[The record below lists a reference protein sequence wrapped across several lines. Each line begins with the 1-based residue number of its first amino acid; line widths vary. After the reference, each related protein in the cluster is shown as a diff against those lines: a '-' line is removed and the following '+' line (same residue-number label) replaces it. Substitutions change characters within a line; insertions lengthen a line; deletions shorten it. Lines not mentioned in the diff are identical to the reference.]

1 MRKVVRT
8 RIFTVVLTSLILLA
22 LILLSSFPGSPLNH
36 LTSPVSAIFKP
47 IQSSFRSVTGN
58 ISDFWISLT
67 DGMSIRQENE
77 KLAQENAQ
85 LKNKVSQLEAAGR
98 NYEELKT
105 ALQLKDKFDRYE
117 IAGARIL
124 TRELGTWFDVFKIGS
139 GTADGI
145 TITESES
152 FAVVDAQSRLIGRVL
167 SSDLTTAKVLP
178 LLHEGFAVSARVNEV
193 NGAIVRLRGDI
204 ELKENNLCVADQI
217 PSSSDLRIGDELVT
231 SGLGGLFPEGILIG
245 SIIEFR
251 DDAAGRKIAI
261 VRPSVDFDNMSV
273 VFIMKGLQS

>member
-1 MRKVVRT
+1 
-8 RIFTVVLTSLILLA
+8 
-22 LILLSSFPGSPLNH
+22 
-36 LTSPVSAIFKP
+36 
-47 IQSSFRSVTGN
+47 
-58 ISDFWISLT
+58 
-67 DGMSIRQENE
+67 MSIRQENE

-139 GTADGI
+139 GTVDGI